1 MKKETL
7 ITLFACF
14 LSGGMFSLHPEK
26 GLNPE
31 NNSIVF
37 TENKGQIADQNYHA
51 RPDVLYSG
59 TNGPLAFHIRNNGI
73 SYQLS
78 RVDRYKEV
86 EGKFPGESRKLI
98 DQQTLYRIDL
108 NWLNTNA
115 SFYKSTDEQVPGY
128 TNYYLQQ
135 CPNGALNVPSYKG
148 LWLKN
153 IYTGI
158 NLHYYE
164 KNGALKYDYVVS
176 AGADYTNIQFEIK
189 GAEPV
194 LREDGSLELK
204 SPLGTIVEEK
214 PIAFQLGKE
223 LNVQWQLKGNV
234 LGFKID
240 EYDPAQ
246 ELIID
251 PVVRVWGSYYGGSGE
266 DEPSSVCSNSGGDVY
281 MAGTTSTGTSSL
293 IATSGGHQNSF
304 GGAAADAFMA
314 KFNSG
319 GFRLWATYYGGSG
332 VEDGNACAID
342 ASGNVYMAGN
352 TTTTASAVMST
363 AGAHQQVSTGS
374 SAFLVKLNSSGIRLW
389 GTFYGGSGG
398 EKAFSCSTDGSGN
411 IFMSGI
417 TYVSTGTAIAT
428 AGAHQSVYGGGN
440 GDAYLVKFNGNG
452 VRQWGTYYGGAE
464 DPTSAHCTADNLGN
478 AYLVTSTDGTV
489 SALVSNGAHQTIHGG
504 SYDVLVVKFNSAGAR
519 QWATFYGGSNA
530 EYAHVCAADAFG
542 NLYVT
547 GNTTTYTG
555 TAVATPGSHQS
566 VAGGGFFDA
575 YLVKFNSSGVR
586 QWGTYYGGTLSEHVR
601 GCVTDPTGNVY
612 LGGYTSST
620 NGTAIATSGSHQ
632 ENNGGGSF
640 DGYLVKFTGNGA
652 RLWGSYYG
660 GQGDDK
666 AYGCSL
672 DASGF
677 VYLTGTTATN
687 SGTAMATNSGYQAT
701 HGGGTLDGFLVRF
714 KDCDVTNPLI
724 TANALVCAGD
734 PLNFSVSVSGTVA
747 VSYSWSGP
755 AAFSSN
761 SQNPAI
767 PNVQSINSGT
777 YTLTVNAGNG
787 CIEST
792 SIAVTV
798 EECTGISELSSNHEP
813 LKVYP
818 NPGNDVFIAEL
829 KEASALF
836 IYSEAGQLVF
846 EKELPKGKNKLDLSH
861 LAKGLYFVKSLSN
874 VIKLIKQH

>member
-59 TNGPLAFHIRNNGI
+59 TNGPLAFHIRINGI

-304 GGAAADAFMA
+304 GGAAA
-314 KFNSG
+314 
-319 GFRLWATYYGGSG
+319 
-332 VEDGNACAID
+332 
-342 ASGNVYMAGN
+342 AG
-352 TTTTASAVMST
+352 T
-363 AGAHQQVSTGS
+363 AGA
-374 SAFLVKLNSSGIRLW
+374 
-389 GTFYGGSGG
+389 
-398 EKAFSCSTDGSGN
+398 
-411 IFMSGI
+411 
-417 TYVSTGTAIAT
+417 
-428 AGAHQSVYGGGN
+428 
-440 GDAYLVKFNGNG
+440 
-452 VRQWGTYYGGAE
+452 
-464 DPTSAHCTADNLGN
+464 
-478 AYLVTSTDGTV
+478 
-489 SALVSNGAHQTIHGG
+489 AL
-504 SYDVLVVKFNSAGAR
+504 
-519 QWATFYGGSNA
+519 
-530 EYAHVCAADAFG
+530 
-542 NLYVT
+542 
-547 GNTTTYTG
+547 
-555 TAVATPGSHQS
+555 
-566 VAGGGFFDA
+566 
-575 YLVKFNSSGVR
+575 
-586 QWGTYYGGTLSEHVR
+586 R
-601 GCVTDPTGNVY
+601 G
-612 LGGYTSST
+612 L
-620 NGTAIATSGSHQ
+620 
-632 ENNGGGSF
+632 
-640 DGYLVKFTGNGA
+640 
-652 RLWGSYYG
+652 
-660 GQGDDK
+660 
-666 AYGCSL
+666 
-672 DASGF
+672 
-677 VYLTGTTATN
+677 
-687 SGTAMATNSGYQAT
+687 
-701 HGGGTLDGFLVRF
+701 
-714 KDCDVTNPLI
+714 
-724 TANALVCAGD
+724 
-734 PLNFSVSVSGTVA
+734 
-747 VSYSWSGP
+747 
-755 AAFSSN
+755 
-761 SQNPAI
+761 
-767 PNVQSINSGT
+767 
-777 YTLTVNAGNG
+777 
-787 CIEST
+787 
-792 SIAVTV
+792 
-798 EECTGISELSSNHEP
+798 
-813 LKVYP
+813 
-818 NPGNDVFIAEL
+818 
-829 KEASALF
+829 
-836 IYSEAGQLVF
+836 
-846 EKELPKGKNKLDLSH
+846 
-861 LAKGLYFVKSLSN
+861 
-874 VIKLIKQH
+874 